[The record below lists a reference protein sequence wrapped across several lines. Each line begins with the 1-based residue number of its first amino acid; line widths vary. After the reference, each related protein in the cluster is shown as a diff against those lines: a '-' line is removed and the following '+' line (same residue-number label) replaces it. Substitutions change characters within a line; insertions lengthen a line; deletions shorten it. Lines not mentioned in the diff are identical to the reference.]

1 MFTLFSSLS
10 AHLPSNCWLLI
21 ALSWD
26 TSLCSKTASCY
37 HCCKEWLFGV
47 SQYTYRCNLVLSAL
61 IAKGSYYILVECA
74 QLSMIVIQVP
84 SQFCRARFR
93 SGCPAIAPSP
103 YQPTIYY
110 LCRSQLEEASVI
122 FSLPVII
129 VCLYGLIHLQGVHF
143 EANELPLLCVWIAHF
158 DSVAVT
164 KPVPI
169 HTLHVI
175 VLLHY
180 M

>member
-1 MFTLFSSLS
+1 MLFPEIL
-10 AHLPSNCWLLI
+10 HCVPKLLLATTVAKNDCLEFLNI
-21 ALSWD
+21 HID
-26 TSLCSKTASCY
+26 VI
-37 HCCKEWLFGV
+37 F
-47 SQYTYRCNLVLSAL
+47 VLSTL

-143 EANELPLLCVWIAHF
+143 EANELPLLCV
-158 DSVAVT
+158 
-164 KPVPI
+164 
-169 HTLHVI
+169 
-175 VLLHY
+175 
-180 M
+180 

>member
-1 MFTLFSSLS
+1 MLCP
-10 AHLPSNCWLLI
+10 AHYQHICHLTVDCSFHKILHCVPKLLLATTVAKNDCLEFLNI
-21 ALSWD
+21 H
-26 TSLCSKTASCY
+26 Y
-37 HCCKEWLFGV
+37 
-47 SQYTYRCNLVLSAL
+47 NLVLSTL

-143 EANELPLLCVWIAHF
+143 EANELPLLLCVNSTF
-158 DSVAVT
+158 
-164 KPVPI
+164 
-169 HTLHVI
+169 
-175 VLLHY
+175 
-180 M
+180 